1 MSRAQ
6 RLYQLQVLDSDL
18 DKVKRQLTQI
28 TAQLGESQALKA
40 AQKVVE
46 AVEQTLRQAQT
57 AARDLELEVKS
68 LSQKVVQQEK
78 TLYSGKNLSAKESAN
93 LQGEVASL
101 KRRQSQREEA
111 QLEAMVQAEEAE
123 AALNQTR
130 AELTKVQAAWA
141 ADQDKLGQN
150 QGLLQVK
157 IAELTEQRP
166 STARGIDSQD
176 VQAYETLRP
185 RKGGVAVVVVKNNVC
200 QGCGMAAS
208 SNILQRART
217 GAELVY
223 CDGCGRIMY
232 VV

>member
-1 MSRAQ
+1 VSRAQ
-6 RLYQLQVLDSDL
+6 RLYQLQTLDSDL
-18 DKVKRQLTQI
+18 DKVKRQLTQLA
-28 TAQLGESQALKA
+28 AQLGESQALKT
-40 AQKVVE
+40 AQKAVE
-46 AVEQTLRQAQT
+46 AAEQLLRQAQT
-57 AARDLELEVKS
+57 LVRDLELEVKS
-68 LSQKVVQQEK
+68 LSQKIAQQEK

-111 QLEAMVQAEEAE
+111 QLEAMVQGEEAE
-123 AALNQTR
+123 AKLNQAR
-130 AELTKVQAAWA
+130 AELTKVQAAWT
-141 ADQDKLGQN
+141 ADQDKLVQN
-150 QGLLQVK
+150 QGLFQVK
-157 IAELTEQRP
+157 MAELTEQRP

-176 VQAYETLRP
+176 AQVYESLRP
-185 RKGGVAVVVVKNNVC
+185 RKGGVAVVMVQNNVC

-208 SNILQRART
+208 SNTLQRARA